1 MSQLVSIA
9 KDPCKFFMH
18 EAEETLV
25 EIQNFLNQLSQFK
38 PFQEIIDSTNTV
50 LSQYEYAINQEVRIA
65 VALAAKPY
73 KAVATVIKDGAEIG
87 IDAMNILQGD
97 IYQIFRYLIAN
108 VIEVEREAAKWL
120 LFGLVFL
127 MSGNIWNLSFMSQK

>member
-18 EAEETLV
+18 EATETLE
-25 EIQNFLNQLSQFK
+25 EIQNFLNQFSQFK
-38 PFQEIIDSTNTV
+38 PFQEIIDSTNKI
-50 LSQYEYAINQEVRIA
+50 LGQYEYAINQEVRLA

-97 IYQIFRYLIAN
+97 IYQIFRYLIAS

-127 MSGNIWNLSFMSQK
+127 MSGNIWNLVL